1 MQLPIYLD
9 HNASTP
15 LERSVFEEMTPYFLE
30 HFGNPSSVDHIYGQ
44 KAAAAVQIAREQV
57 ATAIGAMASEITF
70 TGSCTE
76 SDNLAILGVG
86 RALLGPGHFITSAIE
101 HAAVLEAFRRLAREG
116 HSVTV
121 IGVDGHGQVRLDEL
135 EAALNR
141 PTTLVSI
148 MAANNEVGS
157 LQPLEQIAVLCAERG
172 ALLHS
177 DMAQMPA
184 YLPIELQRLGVDLA
198 SFSGHKVYGPKGVG
212 ALYVRRRRPR
222 IKLDPL
228 LWGGGQERA
237 LRPGTLNTPLIVGF
251 GAAMELARKQLKRT
265 TSNVEA
271 CVSKLR
277 ARLTE
282 ELEGVRQNGHPTH
295 RLPNNL
301 SLSIEGI
308 EPLALMRL
316 LRDSVA
322 FSASSACATE
332 SVVTSHVV
340 LSMFGASARARE
352 AFRLSPGRHT
362 SLSDIEKAA
371 AEIIAGVSRL
381 RRMA

>member
-1 MQLPIYLD
+1 MSLPIYLD
-9 HNASTP
+9 HNATTP
-15 LERSVFEEMTPYFLE
+15 IERGVFDAMVPYFLE
-30 HFGNPSSVDHIYGQ
+30 HFGNASSVDHVYGQ
-44 KAAAAVQIAREQV
+44 NAAAAVQGAREQV
-57 ATAIGAMASEITF
+57 ATAVGAQASEITF

-86 RALLGPGHFITSAIE
+86 RSLSEPGHFVTSAIE
-101 HAAVLEAFRRLAREG
+101 HAAVLEAFRRLAKEG
-116 HSVTV
+116 HAVTIV
-121 IGVDGHGQVRLDEL
+121 GVDEHGQVRMDEIRT
-135 EAALNR
+135 ALAR
-141 PTTLVSI
+141 PTALVSI
-148 MAANNEVGS
+148 MAANNEIGS
-157 LQPLEQIAVLCAERG
+157 LQPLDQIAGICAEHG

-184 YLPIELQRLGVDLA
+184 YLPVDLQRLGVDLA

-265 TSNVEA
+265 VSNVET
-271 CVSKLR
+271 CVSRLR
-277 ARLTE
+277 TRLTA
-282 ELEGVRQNGHPTH
+282 ELDGVRQNGHSIQ

-340 LSMFGASARARE
+340 LATFGEGPRARE

-362 SLSDIEKAA
+362 SLADIDAA
-371 AEIIAGVSRL
+371 ATHIIAGVGRL
-381 RRMA
+381 RQMA